1 MKPLISITVAFLL
14 CIALAECENTH
25 ENAPDHQR
33 VLRLHPG
40 GVERD
45 SVLLVGDS
53 LCIDGRHI
61 PLDDWHRRWIR
72 TEPQPIIDKPDS

>member
-1 MKPLISITVAFLL
+1 MPTGKTINRDPEMWIKTLDKML
-14 CIALAECENTH
+14 
-25 ENAPDHQR
+25 
-33 VLRLHPG
+33 
-40 GVERD
+40 RD

-61 PLDDWHRRWIR
+61 PLSDWHQRWIR